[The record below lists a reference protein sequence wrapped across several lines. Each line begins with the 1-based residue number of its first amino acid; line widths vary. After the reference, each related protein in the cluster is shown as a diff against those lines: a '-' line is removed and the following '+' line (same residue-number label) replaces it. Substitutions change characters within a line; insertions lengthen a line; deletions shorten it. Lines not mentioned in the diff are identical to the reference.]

1 MTQLETTFLFPQP
14 ISSLPAREL
23 RALFV
28 VEKYADMMAVR
39 ELVESGKLTPAMD
52 RTFNLEAAPQTVR
65 YLAEGHVPGKV
76 VITV

>member
-1 MTQLETTFLFPQP
+1 M
-14 ISSLPAREL
+14 
-23 RALFV
+23 
-28 VEKYADMMAVR
+28 EKYADMMAVR